1 MVGRLQFVHDNKLYT
16 SKEAIKAMLDVTV
29 KDVDGKYA
37 LFAEPIVFK
46 YGEDSADTSTWNIVL
61 AIGKYGDGTQHSKN
75 EYFLIDTAS
84 LEKDVAEI
92 RDELAN
98 DSNELG
104 RINDAI
110 TSLTERITAAEGNIE
125 QLFGEI
131 ERVDVEL
138 AKKLEFPDLKLVY
151 DPKSDPNNDGAI
163 RLEWNGHTYTETQSI
178 PIRDFIK
185 DAMVQEANVIVKED
199 GNPYLHIV
207 WNEDSEKGTT
217 DIPLNM
223 LVDIYTIDGGD
234 GSTEY
239 LRIDEHNAIHI
250 NVWDGNGY
258 PYDGLATG
266 SQVHD
271 LSDSLN
277 ERIDETENNLTN
289 RIDNV
294 ENTLNTKIDG
304 VEDTLDDKINNVENS
319 LNAAITSAR
328 TDLATETVARINA
341 DEDIIH
347 DLNLLSGTV
356 ISNKTN
362 ADSEIAGL
370 KNKDIELTNAISGIP
385 SYNLVKTNELQYYFL
400 VNNEVKT
407 IIDIPKDMF
416 IKSAEVRDGYIYIYM
431 NALDDDGNVIYVS
444 FPIDGL
450 IDVYTV
456 DSNSAT
462 YMSIDDYNV
471 SLKVDVPN
479 GLASYA
485 TASALDTKIN
495 NVNSGLN
502 NSVNEIENSIDNI
515 NLELAKKLENGDL
528 GIVYDS
534 EQKVIKLTG
543 KNGQLL
549 GVIPA
554 NDFVK
559 DGMIEHVELVDN
571 SIVITWNTD
580 GGGDI
585 TVIPLSGLIKIYRVA
600 EDSQNYLSINQDTN
614 EISIKIGN
622 TENTLGLASYTQ
634 YKEVKDIV
642 GDGIADTTLTREI
655 EILKEKTDTQESGIY
670 SPELDGNVRT
680 PFAVGGIPTGTTVSY
695 LSGKTMTEMFNEILF
710 PEVYPL
716 VATKP
721 SVTAING
728 GSVVGGEVEDIV
740 NGIALFGDEL
750 TIDAV
755 TATVS
760 NGKFNASFTL
770 PAQPSPIYTTGLTLS
785 VEYTGL
791 KNASASAESQ
801 WRGYAGLGNNTIT
814 WTAQMNYSAPT
825 NKPVTSFG
833 NETTE
838 TGKTTSNGAAVWT
851 NGSSIKTK
859 TTTIKGVYPIFT
871 NVAGSDIIFTTVLF
885 EPLFSGTTSPEIS
898 VPSESISQKHFILD
912 YPAYLRVTHFYI
924 KDLSGNFVD
933 FSAPYNAESEIV
945 SHNVNRTPVQYK
957 RLVTTGSL
965 LGPCVYK
972 IVFSKNMMGE

>member
-110 TSLTERITAAEGNIE
+110 TSLTERITEAEGNIE
-125 QLFGEI
+125 QLFREI

-138 AKKLEFPDLKLVY
+138 AKKVEFPDLKLIY

-185 DAMVQEANVIVKED
+185 DAMVQEANVIIKED

-223 LVDIYTIDGGD
+223 LVDVYTIDSGD

-239 LRIDEHNAIHI
+239 LRIDEHNVIHI

-258 PYDGLATG
+258 PYDGLVTG

-277 ERIDETENNLTN
+277 GRIDETENSLTN
-289 RIDNV
+289 RIDS
-294 ENTLNTKIDG
+294 
-304 VEDTLDDKINNVENS
+304 VENS

-328 TDLATETVARINA
+328 TDLAAETVARINA
-341 DEDIIH
+341 DEDIIR

-400 VNNEVKT
+400 VNNEIKT
-407 IIDIPKDMF
+407 IIDIPKDMVV
-416 IKSAEVRDGYIYIYM
+416 KSAEIRDGYIYIYM

-444 FPIDGL
+444 FPIDEL
-450 IDVYTV
+450 IDIYTV

-462 YMSIDDYNV
+462 YMSIDGYNV

-479 GLASYA
+479 GLASYT
-485 TASALDTKIN
+485 TASALDTKID

-534 EQKVIKLTG
+534 EQKIIKLTG

-549 GVIPA
+549 GVISA

-559 DGMIEHVELVDN
+559 DGMIERVELVDN

-580 GGGDI
+580 GGGDT

-600 EDSQNYLSINQDTN
+600 EDSQNYMSINQDTN

-622 TENTLGLASYTQ
+622 AENTLGLASYAQ

-655 EILKEKTDTQESGIY
+655 EILKEKIDTQESGIY

-680 PFAVGGIPTGTTVSY
+680 PIAIGGIPTGTTVSY

-710 PEVYPL
+710 PEVYPSAPTEPKFGAFTPATSTGGGNIL
-716 VATKP
+716 LINSGVRVTEPKAVA
-721 SVTAING
+721 N
-728 GSVVGGEVEDIV
+728 
-740 NGIALFGDEL
+740 
-750 TIDAV
+750 
-755 TATVS
+755 
-760 NGKFNASFTL
+760 NGKFNAPFAI
-770 PAQPSPIYTTGLTLS
+770 PAQPTPVYEMNITSGISSHTGFDGYSPEHDISTQPGFD
-785 VEYTGL
+785 
-791 KNASASAESQ
+791 
-801 WRGYAGLGNNTIT
+801 GYAPAHEQCVIKLGINRIT
-814 WTAQMNYSAPT
+814 WDFALSYSSPS
-825 NKPVTSFG
+825 NKPLTSFG

-838 TGKTTSNGAAVWT
+838 TAKTATNHAAIWGPNSESKQATLNVT
-851 NGSSIKTK
+851 
-859 TTTIKGVYPIFT
+859 GVYPLFT
-871 NVAGSDIIFTTVLF
+871 NIMNEWLLLNSASFMF
-885 EPLFSGTTSPEIS
+885 EDLYTGTTSPEIV
-898 VPSESISQKHFILD
+898 VPSESASQQHFMID
-912 YPAYLRVTHFYI
+912 YPASKRVAKFEI
-924 KDLSGNFVD
+924 KGLDGNFVD
-933 FSAPYNAESEIV
+933 FNSPYVKDDGTIHQHIINGV
-945 SHNVNRTPVQYK
+945 PYDYK
-957 RLVTTGSL
+957 RLITTGSL
-965 LGPCVYK
+965 LGECTYK
-972 IVFSKNMMGE
+972 LTLDSGMEQ

>member
-1 MVGRLQFVHDNKLYT
+1 
-16 SKEAIKAMLDVTV
+16 MLDVTV

-98 DSNELG
+98 DSN
-104 RINDAI
+104 DAI

-138 AKKLEFPDLKLVY
+138 AKKLEFPDLKLIY

-239 LRIDEHNAIHI
+239 LRIDEHNVIHI

-277 ERIDETENNLTN
+277 GRIDDTENSLTN
-289 RIDNV
+289 RID
-294 ENTLNTKIDG
+294 
-304 VEDTLDDKINNVENS
+304 NVENS

-328 TDLATETVARINA
+328 TDLAAETVARINA

-362 ADSEIAGL
+362 VDSEIAGL

-431 NALDDDGNVIYVS
+431 NALDDEGNVIYVS

-462 YMSIDDYNV
+462 YMSIGDYNV

-559 DGMIEHVELVDN
+559 DGMIDHVELVDN
-571 SIVITWNTD
+571 NIVITWNTD

-622 TENTLGLASYTQ
+622 AENTLGLASYTQ

-710 PEVYPL
+710 PEVYPS

-791 KNASASAESQ
+791 KNASASAERQ

-814 WTAQMNYSAPT
+814 WTAQMNYSEPT

-838 TGKTTSNGAAVWT
+838 TGKTASNGAAVWT
-851 NGSSIKTK
+851 NGSSLKTK

-871 NVAGSDIIFTTVLF
+871 NIGESGLISDTDAPVLF
-885 EPLFSGTTSPEIS
+885 EPLFSGRTSPEIS
-898 VPSESISQKHFILD
+898 VPSESISQRHFILD

-945 SHNVNRTPVQYK
+945 SHNVNRTPVHYK

-972 IVFSKNMMGE
+972 IVFSENMMGE